1 MKKRC
6 LNNTVKLDTF
16 TQPGSAPV
24 IESSEFAATPSEKGR
39 LLNQHICD
47 VRAVKYACRS
57 RESIV
62 TLPLWKPAR
71 FWISLEKKSSLKS
84 AEQETLVSYWNPTND
99 WICDWKYLVSNCVLV
114 CVAHKQLQMVT
125 LGEYILNS
133 FHLFHVA
140 ITILQG
146 MHDHVSRIEA
156 WKWG

>member
-1 MKKRC
+1 MGDDVKKRC

-62 TLPLWKPAR
+62 TLPQWKPAR
-71 FWISLEKKSSLKS
+71 F
-84 AEQETLVSYWNPTND
+84 
-99 WICDWKYLVSNCVLV
+99 
-114 CVAHKQLQMVT
+114 
-125 LGEYILNS
+125 
-133 FHLFHVA
+133 
-140 ITILQG
+140 
-146 MHDHVSRIEA
+146 
-156 WKWG
+156 